1 MKKAIFSTLLLLS
14 CLAAS
19 LFAQDRSNDERA
31 IREII
36 EQFTPMWTT
45 QNGVA
50 VFQKL
55 SSESHFLFLS
65 TNSVLS
71 RSDFTQLLAKMLQD
85 NPPVKHTHTIKKIV
99 VSDNLAFEYGTVE
112 IVRKNGQISKNENLN
127 VFIREESGWKL
138 LMNLPVAEIQEAI
151 TD

>member
-1 MKKAIFSTLLLLS
+1 MKKIVFCILILLS

-19 LFAQDRSNDERA
+19 LFAQEGNTDENA

-50 VFQKL
+50 IFRKL
-55 SSESHFLFLS
+55 TSDTYYMYFS
-65 TNSVLS
+65 TNSIL
-71 RSDFTQLLAKMLQD
+71 RKEDFTRLLVNMLQD

-99 VSDNLAFEYGTVE
+99 ISDALAFEYGIVE
-112 IVRKNGQISKNENLN
+112 LMRKNGQTTKSEALN
-127 VFIREESGWKL
+127 VFFREESGWKL
-138 LMNLPVAEIQEAI
+138 IMSLPVAEIRKVI